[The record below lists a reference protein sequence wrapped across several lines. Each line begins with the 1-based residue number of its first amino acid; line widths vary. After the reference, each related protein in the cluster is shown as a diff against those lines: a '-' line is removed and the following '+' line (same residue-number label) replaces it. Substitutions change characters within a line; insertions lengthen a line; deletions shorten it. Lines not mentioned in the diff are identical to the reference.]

1 MTDRGDRFNT
11 IVGEKLEE
19 LIRSKGRSRR
29 SVALEIGI
37 DPVTLMNYV
46 RGTRQIPVPVLVDA
60 CENLGVTPYDF
71 FIQCYFELG
80 APAGEPAQVQSS
92 AGQSQSM

>member
-1 MTDRGDRFNT
+1 MTARADKFNS
-11 IVGEKLEE
+11 IVGERLEA
-19 LIRSKGRSRR
+19 LIRSQGRSRR
-29 SVALEIGI
+29 SVALAIGI

-60 CENLGVTPYDF
+60 CEHLGVTPYDF

-80 APAGEPAQVQSS
+80 SDGQVQVQAN
-92 AGQSQSM
+92 AGQSQSQSM

>member
-1 MTDRGDRFNT
+1 MTDRGDRFNS
-11 IVGEKLEE
+11 IVGEKLEA
-19 LIRSKGRSRR
+19 LIRERGRSRR

-80 APAGEPAQVQSS
+80 GAGQVQSQS
-92 AGQSQSM
+92 VSGQSQSM

>member
-1 MTDRGDRFNT
+1 MTARADKFNT
-11 IVGEKLEE
+11 IVGEKLEA
-19 LIRSKGRSRR
+19 LIRAQGRSRR

-80 APAGEPAQVQSS
+80 PDAASQKLVQSQ
-92 AGQSQSM
+92 GNLSQSM

>member
-1 MTDRGDRFNT
+1 MTARADKFNS
-11 IVGEKLEE
+11 IVGERLEA
-19 LIRSKGRSRR
+19 LIRSQGKSRR
-29 SVALEIGI
+29 SVALAIGI

-60 CENLGVTPYDF
+60 CEHLGVTPYDF

-80 APAGEPAQVQSS
+80 APAGGPAQVQSS
-92 AGQSQSM
+92 GGQSQSM